1 MVKNCLNC
9 NKEFEAK
16 NTTYKSDFCSAECA
30 REHSKIQVKQR
41 LKDVIHNDKHKTNL
55 CAVCGKEF
63 SNGIK
68 RANHTLNYHC
78 LDAKEY
84 YDLCFKANNQEGKC
98 LYCSKETRFA
108 GLPTGYRKYCSRE
121 HEKLYL
127 KENFNV
133 TNIAQRPDIAKKIKN
148 NNLEKYGVENVFAAK
163 EFADKIRAGGC
174 RSILKDIPYTEIIE
188 DGKIHFEV
196 QREDGTYILVYSTI
210 QALAQRNTRILHE
223 YGVRSTFEL
232 EFMRAL
238 EELGIEFEYEHSD
251 DFYPYACDFYLP
263 KYKAYIELHTGP
275 QHGQCAYDENIHKD
289 VELNCEEWNRIWKI
303 RDVEKRKCAEKN
315 NLNYVTLYTPED
327 IENYLEKLN
336 ENK

>member
-1 MVKNCLNC
+1 MIKKCLNC
-9 NKEFEAK
+9 NKEFK
-16 NTTYKSDFCSAECA
+16 VKTNTTTYKSDFCSAECA
-30 REHSKIQVKQR
+30 REHSLKIIENIPKIERDRKEPICILCDKRFHNNESRTNHILHYHR
-41 LKDVIHNDKHKTNL
+41 LST
-55 CAVCGKEF
+55 
-63 SNGIK
+63 
-68 RANHTLNYHC
+68 
-78 LDAKEY
+78 KEY
-84 YDLCFKANNQEGKC
+84 YDFFFRKEDEGKC
-98 LYCSKETRFA
+98 MYCGEETKFGNMHKGYTLYCN
-108 GLPTGYRKYCSRE
+108 RE

-148 NNLEKYGVENVFAAK
+148 NNLEKYDVENVFAAK
-163 EFADKIRAGGC
+163 EFADKIRVGGC

-303 RDVEKRKCAEKN
+303 RDVEKRKCAENN